1 MSKADVLIEMNE
13 MGFGDDEDSELDFL
27 IEMGLV

>member
-1 MSKADVLIEMNE
+1 MSAADELVEMNE
-13 MGFGDDEDSELDFL
+13 MGFGDEEDSELDFL

>member
-1 MSKADVLIEMNE
+1 MSEADILVEMNE
-13 MGFGDDEDSELDFL
+13 MGFENDEDSELDFL

>member
-1 MSKADVLIEMNE
+1 MSAANELVEMNE
-13 MGFGDDEDSELDFL
+13 MGYGDNEESELDFL